1 MASHGSY
8 SGLPL
13 GVTAHA
19 MKPTIKPASII
30 AAYDNRR
37 GMGRSLVGDDEYS
50 SSIDLEHQR
59 IVDGKDERIR
69 FLETN
74 LRRLQDQVENQGQP
88 TQNSDFEAKLK
99 ESEALIGQYKMRNE
113 EVEKALQISRS
124 ECSKLQNEK
133 NQMISR
139 TTSQH
144 SEEVE
149 DLQDKIEELTASE
162 AKLKLYTRNL
172 EMKIEEQ
179 SKVKAMIDGINASN
193 QKNIET
199 FEDQINQARFQKKI
213 LATIILI
220 EISKPEIPFFCAVKS
235 RKAH

>member
-19 MKPTIKPASII
+19 MKPTIKPASNI

-37 GMGRSLVGDDEYS
+37 GMGRSLVGDDEYA

-59 IVDGKDERIR
+59 IMDGKDERIR

-74 LRRLQDQVENQGQP
+74 LRRLQDQVENQPQV
-88 TQNSDFEAKLK
+88 NSADFEAKLK

-124 ECSKLQNEK
+124 QCSKLQNEK
-133 NQMISR
+133 DQMISR

-149 DLQDKIEELTASE
+149 DLHDKIEELRKVF
-162 AKLKLYTRNL
+162 KLV
-172 EMKIEEQ
+172 
-179 SKVKAMIDGINASN
+179 S
-193 QKNIET
+193 
-199 FEDQINQARFQKKI
+199 
-213 LATIILI
+213 
-220 EISKPEIPFFCAVKS
+220 
-235 RKAH
+235 

>member
-19 MKPTIKPASII
+19 MKPTIKPASNI

-37 GMGRSLVGDDEYS
+37 GMGRSLVGDDEYA

-59 IVDGKDERIR
+59 IMDGKDERIR

-74 LRRLQDQVENQGQP
+74 LRRLQDQVENQPQV
-88 TQNSDFEAKLK
+88 NSADFEAKLK

-124 ECSKLQNEK
+124 QCSKLQNEK
-133 NQMISR
+133 DQMISR

-144 SEEVE
+144 SEEVD
-149 DLQDKIEELTASE
+149 DLHDKIEELSASE
-162 AKLKLYTRNL
+162 SKLKLYNRDL

-199 FEDQINQARFQKKI
+199 FEDQINQAGFQNFSMNTQKSPD
-213 LATIILI
+213 LDRPPLQ
-220 EISKPEIPFFCAVKS
+220 SKSNPF
-235 RKAH
+235 